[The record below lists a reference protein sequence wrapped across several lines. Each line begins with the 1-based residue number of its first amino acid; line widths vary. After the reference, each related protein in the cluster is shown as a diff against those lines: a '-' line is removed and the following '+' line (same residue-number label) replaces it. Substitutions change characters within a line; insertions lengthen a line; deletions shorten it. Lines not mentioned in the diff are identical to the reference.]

1 MIRAAA
7 STASSAAARAA
18 AAAIIEAGGTAVDAV
33 IAGFLAAAGE
43 RPGVLLAPAVAL
55 VAGTGAGAR
64 AYDGRSA
71 QPGLGLA
78 RPRGFVADAAIPD
91 AAYAAAPRSI
101 AMLLLLHGHRG
112 RTSLSVLARDGVAA
126 AEAQGEKARAGL
138 IRRVGASGVLA
149 LRAAEVARPLL
160 AAGGSVAGGMLT
172 ERDLEEARPAETDA
186 VTTALGLDAGA
197 NVFTSPWPPAEA
209 SPVGAEAIVACD
221 GRGIVA
227 AIAYA
232 PIGAGVLVPELGVAL
247 ARDAVPVLRGVT
259 RVAPGTPLAAPA
271 PIALLGRKG
280 FWAAVGLTGVAHLRP
295 EALAGLAGGQALES
309 ALAELRAR
317 EEGRTAL
324 AATSDGRLGRSAIS
338 EG

>member
-18 AAAIIEAGGTAVDAV
+18 AAVIIEAGGTAVDAV

-64 AYDGRSA
+64 AYDGRSV
-71 QPGLGLA
+71 QPGLGSA

-91 AAYAAAPRSI
+91 AAFASAPRSI
-101 AMLLLLHGHRG
+101 AMLVLLHGHRG
-112 RTSLSVLARDGVAA
+112 RTSLSVLARDGIAA

-149 LRAAEVARPLL
+149 LRATEVARALI
-160 AAGGSVAGGMLT
+160 AAAGSVAGGMLT

-186 VTTALGLDAGA
+186 VTTALDSGA
-197 NVFTSPWPPAEA
+197 NVFTSPWPSLAA
-209 SPVGAEAIVACD
+209 SPAGAEAVVACD

-227 AIAYA
+227 AIAYT
-232 PIGAGVLVPELGVAL
+232 PTVTGVLVPELGISL
-247 ARDAVPVLRGVT
+247 SRDAVPVLRGVT
-259 RVAPGTPLAAPA
+259 RVPPGTPLEAPA
-271 PIALLGRKG
+271 PVALLGRKG
-280 FWAAVGLTGVAHLRP
+280 FWAAVGLTGLAHLRP
-295 EALAGLAGGQALES
+295 EALEGLAGGQALET

-317 EEGRTAL
+317 EDGRTAL
-324 AATSDGRLGRSAIS
+324 AATSDGRLGRSALS

>member
-1 MIRAAA
+1 VIRAAA

-64 AYDGRSA
+64 AYDGRSV
-71 QPGLGLA
+71 QPGLGSA
-78 RPRGFVADAAIPD
+78 RPRGFVADAAIPE
-91 AAYAAAPRSI
+91 AAFASAPRTI
-101 AMLLLLHGHRG
+101 AMLVLLHGHRG
-112 RTSLSVLARDGVAA
+112 RTSLSVLARDGIAA

-149 LRAAEVARPLL
+149 LRSSEVARSLL
-160 AAGGSVAGGMLT
+160 AAAGSVAGGMLT

-186 VTTALGLDAGA
+186 VTTALDSGA
-197 NVFTSPWPPAEA
+197 NVFTSPWPSLTA
-209 SPVGAEAIVACD
+209 SAVGAEAVVACD

-227 AIAYA
+227 AIAYT
-232 PIGAGVLVPELGVAL
+232 PTVTGVLVPELGISL

-259 RVAPGTPLAAPA
+259 RVAPGTPLEAPA

-280 FWAAVGLTGVAHLRP
+280 FWAAVGLTGLAHLRP
-295 EALAGLAGGQALES
+295 EALEGLAGGQALET

-317 EEGRTAL
+317 EDGRTAL
-324 AATSDGRLGRSAIS
+324 AATSDGRLGRSALS

>member
-1 MIRAAA
+1 VIRAAA
-7 STASSAAARAA
+7 STASSVAARAA

-33 IAGFLAAAGE
+33 IAGFFAAAGE

-71 QPGLGLA
+71 QPGLGSA
-78 RPRGFVADAAIPD
+78 RPRGFVADAVVPG
-91 AAYAAAPRSI
+91 AAFAAAPRTI
-101 AMLLLLHGHRG
+101 AMLVLLHGHRG

-126 AEAQGEKARAGL
+126 AEAQGEKSRAGL
-138 IRRVGASGVLA
+138 IRRIGASGVLA
-149 LRAAEVARPLL
+149 LRAPEIARPLL
-160 AAGGSVAGGMLT
+160 AAGGSVAGGLLT

-186 VTTALGLDAGA
+186 VTTALASGA
-197 NVFTSPWPPAEA
+197 NAFTSPWAPPEA
-209 SPVGAEAIVACD
+209 SAAGAEAIVACD

-232 PIGAGVLVPELGVAL
+232 PSSAGILVPELAITL
-247 ARDAVPVLRGVT
+247 AGDAVPVLRGVT
-259 RVAPGTPLAAPA
+259 RVAPGTPLAASA
-271 PIALLGRKG
+271 PIAILGRKG
-280 FWAAVGLTGVAHLRP
+280 FWAAIGLTGVARLRP
-295 EALAGLAGGQALES
+295 EALDGLASGQALES
-309 ALAELRAR
+309 ALAELRVQ
-317 EEGRTAL
+317 EDGRTAL

>member
-1 MIRAAA
+1 MSLRAAA
-7 STASSAAARAA
+7 STASSVAARAA
-18 AAAIIEAGGTAVDAV
+18 AAEILAAGGTAVDAV
-33 IAGFLAAAGE
+33 IAGFFAAAGE
-43 RPGVLLAPAVAL
+43 RPGVLLAPTVAL

-64 AYDGRSA
+64 AYDGRSV
-71 QPGLGLA
+71 QPGLGSA
-78 RPRGFVADAAIPD
+78 RPRGFVADAVIPE
-91 AAYAAAPRSI
+91 AAYAAAPRTI
-101 AMLLLLHGHRG
+101 AMLVLLHGHRG
-112 RTSLSVLARDGVAA
+112 RTSLSVLARFGVAA
-126 AEAQGEKARAGL
+126 AEAQDAKERAVL

-149 LRAAEVARPLL
+149 LRTTEVARSLI
-160 AAGGSVAGGMLT
+160 AVGGAVAGGVLT

-186 VTTALGLDAGA
+186 VTTALASGA
-197 NVFTSPWPPAEA
+197 NVFTSPWAPSEA
-209 SPVGAEAIVACD
+209 SAAASEAIVACD

-232 PIGAGVLVPELGVAL
+232 PSLAGIVVPELGITL

-259 RVAPGTPLAAPA
+259 RVAPGTPLAASA

-280 FWAAVGLTGVAHLRP
+280 FWAAVGLAGVASLRA
-295 EALAGLAGGQALES
+295 EALEGLAGGQALET

-324 AATSDGRLGRSAIS
+324 AATSDGHLGRSALS

>member
-33 IAGFLAAAGE
+33 IAGFFAAAGE
-43 RPGVLLAPAVAL
+43 RPGVLLAPAIAL

-64 AYDGRSA
+64 AYDGRSV
-71 QPGLGLA
+71 QPGLGAA

-91 AAYAAAPRSI
+91 AAFASAPRSI
-101 AMLLLLHGHRG
+101 AMLVLLHGHRG

-149 LRAAEVARPLL
+149 LRSAEVARELL
-160 AAGGSVAGGMLT
+160 AAAGSVAGGVLT

-186 VTTALGLDAGA
+186 ITTALASGA
-197 NVFTSPWPPAEA
+197 NVFTSPWPSLAASAVAAEA
-209 SPVGAEAIVACD
+209 VVACD

-227 AIAYA
+227 AIAYV
-232 PIGAGVLVPELGVAL
+232 PTGAGVLVPELGVAL

-259 RVAPGTPLAAPA
+259 RVAPGTALEAPA

-280 FWAAVGLTGVAHLRP
+280 FWAAVGLTGAAQLRP
-295 EALAGLAGGQALES
+295 EALDGLAGGQALES
-309 ALAELRAR
+309 ALADLRAR
-317 EEGRTAL
+317 EDGRMAL
-324 AATSDGRLGRSAIS
+324 AATSDGRLGRAAFS
-338 EG
+338 ES

>member
-64 AYDGRSA
+64 AYDGRSV
-71 QPGLGLA
+71 QPGLGSA
-78 RPRGFVADAAIPD
+78 RPRGFVADATIPE
-91 AAYAAAPRSI
+91 AAFASAPRSI
-101 AMLLLLHGHRG
+101 AMLVLLHGHRG

-149 LRAAEVARPLL
+149 LRSTEVARALL
-160 AAGGSVAGGMLT
+160 AAAGTVAGGTLT

-186 VTTALGLDAGA
+186 VTTAIDSGA
-197 NVFTSPWPPAEA
+197 NVFTSPWPSLEAPA
-209 SPVGAEAIVACD
+209 VGAEAVVACD

-232 PIGAGVLVPELGVAL
+232 PTVTGVIVPELGISL
-247 ARDAVPVLRGVT
+247 SRDAVPVLRGVT
-259 RVAPGTPLAAPA
+259 RLAPGTPLAAPA

-280 FWAAVGLTGVAHLRP
+280 FWAAVGLTVIAHLRP
-295 EALAGLAGGQALES
+295 EALEGLAGGQALET

-317 EEGRTAL
+317 EDGRTAL
-324 AATSDGRLGRSAIS
+324 AATSDGRLGRSALS

>member
-1 MIRAAA
+1 VIRAAA
-7 STASSAAARAA
+7 SSASSAAARAA

-71 QPGLGLA
+71 QPGLGVA
-78 RPRGFVADAAIPD
+78 RPRGFVAGAPIPE

-101 AMLLLLHGHRG
+101 VMLVLLHGHRG
-112 RTSLSVLARDGVAA
+112 RTSLSVLARDGIAA

-138 IRRVGASGVLA
+138 IRRVGAAGVLA
-149 LRAAEVARPLL
+149 LRASEVARPLL
-160 AAGGSVAGGMLT
+160 AAAGPVAGGLLT
-172 ERDLEEARPAETDA
+172 ERDLEESRPAEA
-186 VTTALGLDAGA
+186 EAFTTALASGA
-197 NVFTSPWPPAEA
+197 SAFTVPWSPPEA
-209 SPVGAEAIVACD
+209 SAGGAEAIVACD

-232 PIGAGVLVPELGVAL
+232 PTGSGLLVPELGISL
-247 ARDAVPVLRGVT
+247 ASDAVPVLRGIT
-259 RVAPGTPLAAPA
+259 RVTPGTPLAAPA
-271 PIALLGRKG
+271 PIAILGRKG
-280 FWAAVGLTGVAHLRP
+280 FWASIGLTGLARLRP
-295 EALAGLAGGQALES
+295 EALDGLASGQAIET
-309 ALAELRAR
+309 ALAELRAQEDAR
-317 EEGRTAL
+317 A
-324 AATSDGRLGRSAIS
+324 AVIATSDERLGRSAVS

>member
-7 STASSAAARAA
+7 SSASSVAARAA

-71 QPGLGLA
+71 QPGLGAA
-78 RPRGFVADAAIPD
+78 RPRGFVEGAAIPE

-101 AMLLLLHGHRG
+101 AMLVLLHGHRG

-138 IRRVGASGVLA
+138 IRRVGAAGVLA
-149 LRAAEVARPLL
+149 LRAPEVARPLIA
-160 AAGGSVAGGMLT
+160 AAGTVAGGLLT

-186 VTTALGLDAGA
+186 VTTTLASGA
-197 NVFTSPWPPAEA
+197 SAFTVPWSPLAA
-209 SPVGAEAIVACD
+209 SAASAEAIVACD

-227 AIAYA
+227 AIAYS
-232 PIGAGVLVPELGVAL
+232 PSSSGILVPELGVAL

-259 RVAPGTPLAAPA
+259 RVTPGTPLAAPA
-271 PIALLGRKG
+271 PIAILGRKG
-280 FWAAVGLTGVAHLRP
+280 FWASIGLTGLAALRP
-295 EALAGLAGGQALES
+295 ESLDGLASGQAIET
-309 ALAELRAR
+309 ALAELRAQEDAR
-317 EEGRTAL
+317 A
-324 AATSDGRLGRSAIS
+324 AVIATSDERLGRSAVS

>member
-1 MIRAAA
+1 MSLRAAA
-7 STASSAAARAA
+7 SSASSVAARAA
-18 AAAIIEAGGTAVDAV
+18 AAEILAEGGTAVDAV
-33 IAGFLAAAGE
+33 IAGFFAAAGE

-71 QPGLGLA
+71 QPGLGSA

-91 AAYAAAPRSI
+91 AAYAAAPRTI
-101 AMLLLLHGHRG
+101 AMLVLLHGHRG
-112 RTSLSVLARDGVAA
+112 RTSLSVLTRAGVAA
-126 AEAQGEKARAGL
+126 ADAQDEKSRAGL

-149 LRAAEVARPLL
+149 LRSTEVARALV

-186 VTTALGLDAGA
+186 VTTQLASGA
-197 NVFTSPWPPAEA
+197 NVFTSPWAPAEGSA
-209 SPVGAEAIVACD
+209 AGAEAVVACD

-232 PIGAGVLVPELGVAL
+232 PSSAGIVVPELGITL

-259 RVAPGTPLAAPA
+259 RLAPGTPLASCA

-280 FWAAVGLTGVAHLRP
+280 FWAAVGLTGVATLHA
-295 EALAGLAGGQALES
+295 EALEGLASGQALET
-309 ALAELRAR
+309 ALAELRGREDAR
-317 EEGRTAL
+317 MAV
-324 AATSDGRLGRSAIS
+324 AATSDERQGRSAFT

>member
-33 IAGFLAAAGE
+33 IAGFFAAAGE
-43 RPGVLLAPAVAL
+43 RPGVLLAPAIAL

-64 AYDGRSA
+64 AYDGRSV
-71 QPGLGLA
+71 QPGLGSA

-91 AAYAAAPRSI
+91 AAFASAPRSI
-101 AMLLLLHGHRG
+101 AMLVLLHGHRG

-149 LRAAEVARPLL
+149 LRSAEVARELL
-160 AAGGSVAGGMLT
+160 AAAGSVAGGMLT

-186 VTTALGLDAGA
+186 VTTALASGA
-197 NVFTSPWPPAEA
+197 NVFTSPWSSSTASAANTEA
-209 SPVGAEAIVACD
+209 VVACD

-232 PIGAGVLVPELGVAL
+232 PTGAGVLVPELGVAL

-259 RVAPGTPLAAPA
+259 RVAPGTPLEAPA
-271 PIALLGRKG
+271 PVALLGRKG
-280 FWAAVGLTGVAHLRP
+280 FWAAVGLSGKAELRP
-295 EALAGLAGGQALES
+295 EALEGLTGGSALET

-317 EEGRTAL
+317 EDGRAAL
-324 AATSDGRLGRSAIS
+324 AATSDGRLGRAAFD